1 MNNNDT
7 MTEERIPILSVREL
21 KKYFPIKKGVFR
33 RIVGHV
39 KAVDG
44 ISFDIYKGETFG
56 LVGESGCGKTTTG
69 MNILRLQNP
78 TKGKILFE
86 DIDMASMSQRK
97 IKSLRKDIQVIF
109 QDPYSSLDP
118 RMKIKDIVAEGLKIH
133 NIGSGKEERYEMV
146 AEILEKVGIGK
157 EMMNRFPHEFSGG
170 QRQRIGIARALVL
183 RPKLIVCDEA
193 VSALDVSIQAQ
204 VINLLEDIQEEFELT
219 YIFIAHDLSVV
230 KHISNRIGV
239 MYLGKMMEL
248 ADKDTLFK
256 TPMHPY
262 TKALISAVPIPDPD
276 NKSKRI
282 VLQGDVPSPANPPSG
297 CRFHTRCQYAK
308 PICSQKEPELVEIEK
323 DHFVACHLFD
333 KEAGMK

>member
-1 MNNNDT
+1 MSDAVA
-7 MTEERIPILSVREL
+7 TEEKKVPILSVRKL

-33 RIVGHV
+33 RVVGYV
-39 KAVDG
+39 KAVDD
-44 ISFDIYKGETFG
+44 ISFDIYEGETFG

-69 MNILRLQNP
+69 MNILRLQKP
-78 TKGKILFE
+78 TEGHIFFN
-86 DIDMASMSQRK
+86 DVDMANMSQRT
-97 IKSLRKDIQVIF
+97 IKDLRKDIQVIF

-133 NIGSGKEERYEMV
+133 NIGASKQERYKMV
-146 AEILEKVGIGK
+146 AEVLEKVGIRP
-157 EMMNRFPHEFSGG
+157 EMMDRFPHEFSGG

-204 VINLLEDIQEEFELT
+204 VINLLEDIQDEFNLT

-230 KHISNRIGV
+230 KHISDRIGV

-248 ADKDTLFK
+248 ADKDTVFK
-256 TPMHPY
+256 TPLHPY

-282 VLQGDVPSPANPPSG
+282 LLQGDVPSPANPPSG

-308 PICSQKEPELVEIEK
+308 PICSQKEPKFIEVEK

-333 KEAGMK
+333 KDVKMD